1 MVVRFILRLLYHNVL
16 CITRYNV
23 YKYRQKSHTIL
34 GKLTQNHKKRRTF
47 SFSACRL
54 CSVENSLTFLYMP
67 RICWRF
73 CRAHGKERCACS
85 IQTASARQNFFGN
98 YGALKF
104 GFRVQ
109 RQSRAAMSL
118 PRKPKFLLKMRPPV
132 VIEPALDFLS
142 QSRKPCRTKHQYQP
156 NCARQQ
162 AKFFRP
168 I

>member
-1 MVVRFILRLLYHNVL
+1 MFYALQGTMCTNIGEN
-16 CITRYNV
+16 
-23 YKYRQKSHTIL
+23 
-34 GKLTQNHKKRRTF
+34 LTQFLASLHKTTKSGELFHSPLVAYVRLKTALR
-47 SFSACRL
+47 SCICREYAGG
-54 CSVENSLTFLYMP
+54 SVEHTEKSGVLAVFKP
-67 RICWRF
+67 HQRGRISS
-73 CRAHGKERCACS
+73 E
-85 IQTASARQNFFGN
+85 N

-142 QSRKPCRTKHQYQP
+142 QSRKPCRTKRRYQP